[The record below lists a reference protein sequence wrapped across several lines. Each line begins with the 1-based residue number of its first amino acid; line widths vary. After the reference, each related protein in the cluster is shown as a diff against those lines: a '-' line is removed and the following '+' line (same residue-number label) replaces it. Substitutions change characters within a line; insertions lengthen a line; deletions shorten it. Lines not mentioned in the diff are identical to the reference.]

1 MAKTAPLAACTV
13 IRNTGSSTPYLTV
26 TGSGGGGGAGQMIY
40 TNNTSTPVL
49 SIAAGSEAI
58 RIGGNG
64 DIFQD
69 RAREAGGVF
78 ARLERLERL
87 IGIMQRDRNL
97 ERDYEPMQQ
106 LGDAY
111 DIAVEAAIQAVLDI
125 TLDKFAHMEQEDEDL
140 RQQAEMWRALT
151 KDAD

>member
-1 MAKTAPLAACTV
+1 MVTTPTLAAGTV
-13 IRNTGSSTPYLTV
+13 IYNTGSSTPYLTV
-26 TGSGGGGGAGQMIY
+26 TGSGGSGGAGQMIY

-78 ARLERLERL
+78 ARLERL
-87 IGIMQRDRNL
+87 IGIMQRDRDL
-97 ERDYEPMQQ
+97 ERDYEPMRQ

-125 TLDKFAHMEQEDEDL
+125 TLDKFAHMEQEYEDL
-140 RQQAEMWRALT
+140 RQQAEMWRALS
-151 KDAD
+151 KDDH

>member
-1 MAKTAPLAACTV
+1 MVTTPTLAAGNV
-13 IRNTGSSTPYLTV
+13 IYTTGSSTPYLTV

-58 RIGGNG
+58 RISGNG

-87 IGIMQRDRNL
+87 IGIMQRDRDL
-97 ERDYEPMQQ
+97 ERDYDPMRQ

-125 TLDKFAHMEQEDEDL
+125 TLDKFAHMEQEYESM
-140 RQQAEMWRALT
+140 REQAKVWRALS
-151 KDAD
+151 KDDL